1 MQKICCSDAC
11 ASHTGKESQTK
22 VLVSSIKGEVK
33 KKHFSAGWTFSCF
46 SAHWM
51 EQDLF

>member
-1 MQKICCSDAC
+1 MLMFAETDEICKHAPR
-11 ASHTGKESQTK
+11 
-22 VLVSSIKGEVK
+22 VPISSIKVEVK
-33 KKHFSAGWTFSCF
+33 KKHISTGCDFSCF